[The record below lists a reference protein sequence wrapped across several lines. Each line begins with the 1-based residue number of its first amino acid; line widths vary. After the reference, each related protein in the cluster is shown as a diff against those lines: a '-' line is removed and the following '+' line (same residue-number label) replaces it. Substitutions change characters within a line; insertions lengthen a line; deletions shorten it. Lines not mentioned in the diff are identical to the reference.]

1 MTKLLL
7 LGDTHWGVNNDN
19 PVFHKYF
26 SKFYEFMF
34 EYIDTNNI
42 KTLIQLGDLFDKRK
56 NINFHSLYEANKQF
70 FDQCESRQPELKV
83 FVISGNHDCTYKNT
97 NEVNSVSLLSKP
109 FMTVIDKVPQT
120 INVAGADIDF
130 YPWINESN
138 LDDSLQLAN
147 TTKSKFAVGH
157 FEFSKFPLHKGHIA
171 EHGMDH
177 TLLSQYQRVYSGH
190 YHTQSQKDNV
200 QYTGTPYELDWA
212 DYNDSKGFWVLDTVT
227 GEHEFI
233 QNPFTIYNVLVYNS
247 THQTIDANEVKDKF
261 IKVLVKD
268 KTDQKHFDTFIDTI
282 NSYIPLSLKIVDTS
296 ISDSIETAMKS
307 DIEFMST
314 NVMLRNVVE
323 SLDTT
328 LDKDRLNKTILEI
341 YYDASELA
349 KL

>member
-7 LGDTHWGVNNDN
+7 LGDTHWGCNNDN
-19 PVFHKYF
+19 PVFHRYF

-34 EYIDTNNI
+34 NYIDSNNI

-56 NINFHSLYEANKQF
+56 NINFVSLYESNKQF
-70 FDQCESRQPELKV
+70 FDQCEMRSELKV

-109 FMTVIDKVPQT
+109 FMTVVDKVPQT
-120 INVAGADIDF
+120 INIAGADVDF

-138 LDDSLQLAN
+138 LDDSLKLASS
-147 TTKSKFAVGH
+147 TESKFAVGH
-157 FEFSKFPLHKGHIA
+157 FEFSKFPLHKGQLA
-171 EHGMDH
+171 EYGMDH
-177 TLLSQYQRVYSGH
+177 TLLSRYERVYSGH

-212 DYNDSKGFWVLDTVT
+212 DYNDPKGFWILDTAT
-227 GEHEFI
+227 GEQEFI
-233 QNPFTIYNVLVYNS
+233 QNPFTMYNVLVYTTDTS
-247 THQTIDANEVKDKF
+247 AIDKDGIQDKF

-268 KTDQKHFDTFIDTI
+268 KIDQNHFDNFIDTV
-282 NSYIPLSLKIVDTS
+282 NSYLPISVKIVDTS
-296 ISDSIETAMKS
+296 ISDSIEEAMRT

-314 NVMLRNVVE
+314 HVMLRNVVD
-323 SLDTT
+323 SLDTN
-328 LDKDRLNKTILEI
+328 LDKDKLNKLITEI
-341 YYDASELA
+341 YFDASELA

>member
-7 LGDTHWGVNNDN
+7 LGDTHWGCNNDN

-34 EYIDTNNI
+34 NYIDTNNI

-56 NINFHSLYEANKQF
+56 NINFVSLYESNKQF
-70 FDQCESRQPELKV
+70 FDPCEARPDLKV

-97 NEVNSVSLLSKP
+97 NEINSVSLLKKS

-120 INVAGADIDF
+120 INIAGADIDF

-138 LDDSLQLAN
+138 LDDSLKLAK
-147 TTKSKFAVGH
+147 TTSSKYAVGH
-157 FEFSKFPLHKGHIA
+157 FEFSKFPLHRGHLA

-177 TLLSQYQRVYSGH
+177 TLLSRYACVYSGH

-212 DYNDSKGFWVLDTVT
+212 DYNDPKGFWILDTKT
-227 GEHEFI
+227 GTQEFI
-233 QNPFTIYNVLVYNS
+233 QNPFTMYNVLEFNDKELTVDK
-247 THQTIDANEVKDKF
+247 DAVSGKFIKILVKNKTDQVMFDKF
-261 IKVLVKD
+261 IDTVNSYLPESVKI
-268 KTDQKHFDTFIDTI
+268 IDT
-282 NSYIPLSLKIVDTS
+282 SV
-296 ISDSIETAMKS
+296 SDSIEMAMKQ
-307 DIEFMST
+307 DYEFMST
-314 NVMLRNVVE
+314 HVMLRNVVD
-323 SLDTT
+323 SLDTN
-328 LDKDRLNKTILEI
+328 LDKDRLNKLITEI
-341 YYDASELA
+341 YFDASELA